1 MKTSSFNRDIII
13 HSMYING
20 LSFPSVQPIHP
31 FKRLDGWTDE
41 LRPLRPLCPI
51 SFQYYTY
58 IIWVAH
64 NMGIYISWV
73 RSSFGQRQTSTKAG
87 VYRLNNPPEI
97 CTLFV
102 RSLSGSSS
110 TTHESMESHTIDV
123 CLTETEMQY
132 RKIL

>member
-13 HSMYING
+13 HPMYING

-31 FKRLDGWTDE
+31 FNRSDGWTDE
-41 LRPLRPLCPI
+41 LPPLRPLYPI
-51 SFQYYTY
+51 SFQYIHISYEWH
-58 IIWVAH
+58 IIWV
-64 NMGIYISWV
+64 YISWV

-102 RSLSGSSS
+102 RLLSDSSS
-110 TTHESMESHTIDV
+110 TTHESMESHTNDV
-123 CLTETEMQY
+123 CLIETEMQY